1 MGTGQDR
8 TAAHAVPLR
17 GGRSV
22 TVRAVRP
29 ADKDEF
35 EAAFERLSPGARYS
49 RFFAPLRE
57 LPPDMLQSAVHPPAG
72 QVVALVALAGSS
84 DDAADGEG
92 IVAGARFAH
101 APDSKVCEFA
111 VTVADD
117 WQGLGLARHMMEE
130 LIALAREH
138 GMQRIEG
145 IVLPDNTGMRG
156 LAARLGFTDAA
167 WPEDRSLRLVSLALD

>member
-17 GGRSV
+17 DSRSV

-29 ADKDEF
+29 EDKDEF
-35 EAAFERLSPGARYS
+35 ETAFERLSPSARYS

-57 LPPDMLQSAVHPPAG
+57 LPPDMLSAAVDPPVG

-84 DDAADGEG
+84 DPAGGER

-138 GMQRIEG
+138 GLQRIEG

-156 LAARLGFTDAA
+156 LAARLGFTDTA
-167 WPEDRSLRLVSLALD
+167 WPEDRSLRLVSLTLD